1 MNDEIV
7 KNLNDKLDLA
17 LEKGKQLMDDEEI
30 QQRLNDAKNNAEDT
44 IRQHPIKSVIIGLAV
59 GFLIGKALKRD
70 DD

>member
-17 LEKGKQLMDDEEI
+17 LEKGRLIIEDEEI
-30 QQRLNDAKNNAEDT
+30 QQRLNDAKNIAEDT

-59 GFLIGKALKRD
+59 GFLIGKALKGD

>member
-17 LEKGKQLMDDEEI
+17 LEKGKQLMEDEEI
-30 QQRLNDAKNNAEDT
+30 QQRLNDAKNIAEDT
-44 IRQHPIKSVIIGLAV
+44 VRQHPIKSVIIGLAV
-59 GFLIGKALKRD
+59 GFLIGKALKGD

>member
-17 LEKGKQLMDDEEI
+17 LEKGKQLMEDEEI
-30 QQRLNDAKNNAEDT
+30 QQRLNDAKNIAEDT
-44 IRQHPIKSVIIGLAV
+44 VRQHPIKSVIIGLAV

>member
-17 LEKGKQLMDDEEI
+17 LDKGKQLMEDEEI
-30 QQRLNDAKNNAEDT
+30 QQRLQDAKNIAEDT
-44 IRQHPIKSVIIGLAV
+44 VRTHPIKSVLIGLTV
-59 GFLIGKALKRD
+59 GFLLGKILSGD